1 MDQFFRHVHHI
12 PMFSFFHRAS
22 LMEEYH
28 AGKMDKALLLA
39 LIGITSCF
47 MDMGPGMKEYGDRCI
62 DEAECRILSE
72 YTVPSTI
79 KVQAL
84 VLIIKHRILSNRFP
98 SAFMLYSTASR
109 FATVL
114 RLSHESPQLCFLAQE
129 SRRRLMWS
137 LYCLDIAISGGFEE
151 FSLWRADRINVG
163 LPCNER
169 NFEFDLS
176 QPTER
181 LIPDPSEGS
190 PKPHAEGV
198 ASLALHVR
206 ILYLRQKVNEFT
218 KSALV
223 SRRAAAVD
231 LQAGIN
237 SLQQELGDFAARL
250 PASFQ
255 FSDNSLRLRAYSPR
269 ICIFIMIH
277 VWWHQCHCDL
287 YRLALTGFRD
297 ALPPSTFE
305 SFDPQ
310 FLQQCQKR
318 CVEHASSM
326 AGIFSKLQKL
336 GAKPVADLELAVCAS
351 QCAQM
356 LYYAYRLKPNELGI
370 SAEAVIEHANAC
382 LEAIKQCCRGT
393 AARMIQEDL
402 ARSIAR
408 GINFESSS
416 PLILSQVPDQSSQI
430 GSLPSLA
437 LPAHPVL
444 RDIQVGDEPAV
455 LGSPIHKGSPS
466 PSTAQNS
473 MTRPSS
479 PWPADSTVLQQT
491 VLAGPSDLLPG
502 NKQRE
507 TVSYGEQNATNTQ
520 GELSNAYEG
529 ALEGLGLDNGLDFAM
544 GIFDTSRMWL
554 SPNLEWMGQPDSN
567 I

>member
-1 MDQFFRHVHHI
+1 
-12 PMFSFFHRAS
+12 
-22 LMEEYH
+22 MEEYH

-47 MDMGPGMKEYGDRCI
+47 IDMGPGMSEYGDQCI
-62 DEAECRILSE
+62 DEAESRILNE

-114 RLSHESPQLCFLAQE
+114 RLSHESPHLCFLAQE

-137 LYCLDIAISGGFEE
+137 LYCLDIAISGGYEE

-181 LIPDPSEGS
+181 LISNTAEGS

-223 SRRAAAVD
+223 SRSAAAAE
-231 LQAGIN
+231 LQTGIDG
-237 SLQQELGDFAARL
+237 LQQELDDFAARL

-269 ICIFIMIH
+269 ICIFVMIH

-287 YRLALTGFRD
+287 YRLALTGFRN
-297 ALPPSTFE
+297 ALPPSTFQ
-305 SFDPQ
+305 SFAPE
-310 FLQQCQKR
+310 FLKRCQTR

-326 AGIFSKLQKL
+326 ADIFSKLQKL
-336 GAKPVADLELAVCAS
+336 GARPVADLELAVCAA
-351 QCAQM
+351 QCARM
-356 LYYAYRLKPNELGI
+356 LYYAYRLNPNELGL
-370 SAEAVIEHANAC
+370 SADTVIGHANAC

-402 ARSIAR
+402 ATSIAR

-416 PLILSQVPDQSSQI
+416 PLISSQVPDQSIQP
-430 GSLPSLA
+430 GLLPTLV

-444 RDIQVGDEPAV
+444 RDIQFGDEPAV
-455 LGSPIHKGSPS
+455 LGSPMQKGSPS
-466 PSTAQNS
+466 PSTSQNS
-473 MTRPSS
+473 ITGSPS
-479 PWPADSTVLQQT
+479 PWSADPTGTQQPT
-491 VLAGPSDLLPG
+491 FTQPSPIIND
-502 NKQRE
+502 NKQSGALIYSDVQDMP
-507 TVSYGEQNATNTQ
+507 TGQ
-520 GELSNAYEG
+520 GELGNAYEG
-529 ALEGLGLDNGLDFAM
+529 ALEGLGLDNGLDHAM
-544 GIFDTSRMWL
+544 GIFDTGRMWL
-554 SPNLEWMGQPDSN
+554 SPNLDWMGQPESN
-567 I
+567 V